1 MLTKSHVVCCEMDVS
16 VDKFAAVPIL
26 YVEQPVLPLF
36 CMNASQSVIISL
48 WRSVPV

>member
-1 MLTKSHVVCCEMDVS
+1 MLTTGRVVFVISVS
-16 VDKFAAVPIL
+16 DDNLEAVPIFCIEWL
-26 YVEQPVLPLF
+26 VLSLF